1 MHIYVF
7 RSDAKR
13 ELHAFTDDL
22 VGSKL
27 PKQFSP
33 WRTTGA
39 IAPGK
44 AMPHGF
50 SRDQIEEAIN
60 NLGFQI
66 WRMKPKVDAVKS

>member
-7 RSDAKR
+7 RSDAQR
-13 ELHAFTDDL
+13 DLQAFTDDL

-27 PKQFSP
+27 PKQFAP

-50 SRDQIEEAIN
+50 AREQIELAIN

-66 WRMKPKVDAVKS
+66 WRMKPKVDAKKS